1 MNPTRSFRNA
11 CRFLLTVENSTGIT
25 FEALMLDALL
35 VHRLHFA
42 YTVTFHYLFPQLTMG
57 LALLI
62 VILKT
67 MALRTGDEH
76 YNHAARFWAHIFGIN
91 FAMGVVTG
99 IPMEFQF
106 GTNWAQFSRA
116 AGGVIGQTLA
126 MEGVFSFF
134 LESSFLGLFLFGE
147 KRLGPRGHWWAAFMV
162 FLGSWMSGY
171 LIVATDAWMQHPVA
185 YRLGP
190 HGEIML
196 TSFWGLLLNPWAL
209 WQYAHNM
216 SGAVITGAFVMAA
229 VGAFY
234 LLTKQFQAHAQDLR
248 ARRRDRGPGGLAV
261 SDLSRGRRAGPHGCR
276 ASAGD
281 AGRHGRLVCRRR
293 QGAPIAIVGQPDI
306 QNRRLD
312 NPLQVPRMLS
322 FLTYRRWMSEVKGL
336 DAFPQQDWPDNI
348 PLLYYSYHIMVGL
361 GTIFIAIMLLAAWK
375 LWRGTLYDSRGMLWV
390 LMLSLPFPYIAN
402 TAGWMTA
409 EFGRQPWLIYGL
421 MRTQAG
427 ISPQVSS
434 GNVWFTLIGFMGM
447 YTVLSIL
454 FLFLVY
460 RVIEKG
466 PECSG

>member
-1 MNPTRSFRNA
+1 
-11 CRFLLTVENSTGIT
+11 
-25 FEALMLDALL
+25 MLDALL
-35 VHRLHFA
+35 VHRLQFA

-67 MALRTGDEH
+67 LALRTGDEH
-76 YNHAARFWAHIFGIN
+76 YNEAARFWAHIFGIN

-162 FLGSWMSGY
+162 FLGSWLSGY
-171 LIVATDAWMQHPVA
+171 LIVATDAWMQYPVA

-196 TSFWGLLLNPWAL
+196 ASFWGLLFNPWAL

-234 LLTKQFQAHAQDLR
+234 LLTKQFQTHAKTFVR
-248 ARRRDRGPGGLAV
+248 VGVIAGLVATH
-261 SDLSRGRRAGPHGCR
+261 LQLIPT
-276 ASAGD
+276 GD
-281 AGRHGRLVCRRR
+281 AQGRMLAAHQPVTLAAMEGLFET
-293 QGAPIAIVGQPDI
+293 QHGAPVALIGQPDL

-312 NPLQVPRMLS
+312 NPVEVPRALS

-336 DAFPQQDWPDNI
+336 DAFPPQDWPDSI

-361 GTIFIAIMLLAAWK
+361 GTVFIAIMLLAAWK
-375 LWRGTLYDSRGMLWV
+375 LRRGTLYNSRGMLWA
-390 LMLSLPFPYIAN
+390 LMLALPFPYIAN

-427 ISPQVSS
+427 VSPQVSS
-434 GNVWFTLIGFMGM
+434 GNVWFTLLGFMGM

-466 PECSG
+466 PESLSH

>member
-1 MNPTRSFRNA
+1 MS
-11 CRFLLTVENSTGIT
+11 
-25 FEALMLDALL
+25 DALL
-35 VHRLHFA
+35 IDRLHFA

-76 YNHAARFWAHIFGIN
+76 YNDAARFWAKIFGIN

-147 KRLGPRGHWWAAFMV
+147 KRLGPKGHWWAAFMV
-162 FLGSWMSGY
+162 FLGSWLSGY
-171 LIVATDAWMQHPVA
+171 LIVATDAWMQYPVA

-190 HGEIML
+190 QGEIL
-196 TSFWGLLLNPWAL
+196 LASFWGLLLNPWAL

-216 SGAVITGAFVMAA
+216 CGAVITGSFVMAA
-229 VGAFY
+229 IGALY
-234 LLTKQFQAHAQDLR
+234 LLTKRFEDHAKTFVR
-248 ARRRDRGPGGLAV
+248 VGVMVGLFATIIQLV
-261 SDLSRGRRAGPHGCR
+261 PT
-276 ASAGD
+276 GD
-281 AGRHGRLVCRRR
+281 AQGRLLAAHQPVTLAAMEGLFATQ
-293 QGAPIAIVGQPDI
+293 QGAPIAILGQPDL

-312 NPLQVPRMLS
+312 NPLEVPRMLS

-336 DAFPQQDWPDNI
+336 SAFPAENWPDNV
-348 PLLYYSYHIMVGL
+348 PLLYYCYHIMVGL
-361 GTIFIAIMLLAAWK
+361 GTIFIAIMVLAAWK
-375 LWRGTLYDSRGMLWV
+375 LRRGTLFNCRGMLWT
-390 LMLSLPFPYIAN
+390 LMLALPFPYIAN

-460 RVIEKG
+460 REIEKG
-466 PECSG
+466 PAEPVRVA